1 MGGACFP
8 PLSGIQAIFKNR
20 ILEGK
25 KNHEMGGAYFS
36 GFFRKPNLK
45 SHKKAGVY
53 RTRPQNGFF
62 SWNLSIF

>member
-25 KNHEMGGAYFS
+25 KKPWNGRS
-36 GFFRKPNLK
+36 LFF
-45 SHKKAGVY
+45 
-53 RTRPQNGFF
+53 
-62 SWNLSIF
+62 WIFPEAEFKIS